1 MTTYMSTTKANK
13 LKHVKIYDELYELLQ
28 NQTYPPGSQLPSE
41 PDLAVQMNVSRM
53 TLRKA
58 LALLQEDGLIKNIRG
73 KGNFVTEFSP
83 SVMSSSKSILHP
95 VHRYCTRTSDDVEM
109 DFRIEPP
116 TKAIS
121 QTLRQQSPAV
131 VIVDRW
137 YKSEKK
143 PFAYSLSF
151 IPIEVISE
159 EHLDLNDRGMLLNY
173 LEQDVYKKP
182 YEYQW
187 ICTHTTTGN
196 FTSAQYVLSSHE
208 SFLLIQENIYNKKQQ
223 LLVSSKHYIPI
234 ELFRIEVYEQNNA
247 D

>member
-1 MTTYMSTTKANK
+1 M
-13 LKHVKIYDELYELLQ
+13 
-28 NQTYPPGSQLPSE
+28 
-41 PDLAVQMNVSRM
+41 
-53 TLRKA
+53 
-58 LALLQEDGLIKNIRG
+58 
-73 KGNFVTEFSP
+73 
-83 SVMSSSKSILHP
+83 
-95 VHRYCTRTSDDVEM
+95 
-109 DFRIEPP
+109 
-116 TKAIS
+116 
-121 QTLRQQSPAV
+121 
-131 VIVDRW
+131 
-137 YKSEKK
+137 
-143 PFAYSLSF
+143 SF

-159 EHLDLNDRGMLLNY
+159 EHLDLNDRSMLLNY